1 MILILL
7 LGCYNIKEIAVQ
19 FLAGKRFNVYKLKIA
34 LQFFLCYNNL
44 KFRQKEILYG

>member
-7 LGCYNIKEIAVQ
+7 QGCYNIKEKH
-19 FLAGKRFNVYKLKIA
+19 FCVYKLKIA